1 MRNLIRCVALLA
13 LVLASFSF
21 LPPTES
27 SAADTVP
34 AECYYRTVR
43 GPDGPTLELYCPG
56 GSGGGGGGGGGTSKC
71 FYLGSEIPCA
81 DERGVFYAP
90 YGCWL
95 NMSPV
100 PTTDPLATPLYAAHG
115 GSGVVHLCYVGFG
128 GSPLYVWLA
137 DANPPPNPAVLAA
150 RAVTQMHLRAPA
162 IGIVPESQPGR
173 IGVVGLPVWMWAAD
187 PGPSVTGPITR
198 SVSERGYTVTATGRL
213 DRFEWKMGDG
223 EVVTCRTAG
232 TPYHDSF
239 GLATSPDCGYRY
251 TKQGQYVVEVTA
263 YWRVAWSGIGQT
275 GRMDFEF
282 GRTAPLTI
290 GEVQVINR

>member
-1 MRNLIRCVALLA
+1 MRILIRLALLT
-13 LVLASFSF
+13 LVLATFA
-21 LPPTES
+21 LIPPAQAR
-27 SAADTVP
+27 AADP
-34 AECYYRTVR
+34 GCYYRTVR
-43 GPDGPTLELYCPG
+43 GPDGPTLELTCP
-56 GSGGGGGGGGGTSKC
+56 GGGGGDGGGSSGTGKC
-71 FYLGSEIPCA
+71 FYLGSEIPCV

-95 NMSPV
+95 DMAPASPS
-100 PTTDPLATPLYAAHG
+100 DANAAPLYAAHG
-115 GSGVVHLCYVGFG
+115 GSGSVFMCYIGFG
-128 GSPLYVWLA
+128 GSPLYLWLA
-137 DANPPPNPAVLAA
+137 DANPPPNPAILAA

-162 IGIVPESQPGR
+162 VGIVPEAQPGR
-173 IGVVGLPVWMWAAD
+173 VGVVGLPVWMWAAD

-223 EVVTCRTAG
+223 AVVTCRTAG

-239 GLATSPDCGYRY
+239 GVTPSPDCGYRY

-263 YWRVAWSGIGQT
+263 YWRVTWSGIGQT
-275 GRMDFEF
+275 GHMDFQF
-282 GRTAPLTI
+282 RRTAPLTI